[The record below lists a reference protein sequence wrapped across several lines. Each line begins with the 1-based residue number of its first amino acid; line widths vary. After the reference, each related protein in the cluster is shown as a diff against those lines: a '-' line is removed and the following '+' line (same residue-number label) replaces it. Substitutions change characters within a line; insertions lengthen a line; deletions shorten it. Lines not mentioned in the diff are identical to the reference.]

1 MMNRLHGDAAVKPCG
16 LTRYYL
22 QTLDYID
29 IFINIRKAGGLAQR
43 RLKLTIGVG
52 IILLVS
58 VGSACA
64 SEKYNE
70 ARGQLLYSTHCIAC
84 HTTQVHWRQQKL
96 VTNWESLVAQVRRWQ
111 YISGLSWSE
120 DEVQDVSQ
128 HLDTLFYGYKNS
140 AKDKKP
146 AQLMQQE
153 K

>member
-1 MMNRLHGDAAVKPCG
+1 MQLF
-16 LTRYYL
+16 
-22 QTLDYID
+22 DYID
-29 IFINIRKAGGLAQR
+29 VFISMRKTGRLAQQ

-52 IILLVS
+52 ILFVS

-111 YISGLSWSE
+111 SISCLSWSE

-140 AKDKKP
+140 AKDKQP
-146 AQLMQQE
+146 VQLMPHD